1 MTRND
6 FTLPPMI
13 SDKARRHFKENFS
26 RSIRDAM
33 QAPAPDD
40 IDGWEKR
47 CALECKEQETYIFEL
62 IERYGPTLIKTEVGG
77 VPVLDIRPKNW
88 VDNHKVIVHAH
99 GGGFVSGTSRSA
111 LICSLPIATES
122 GLRVVSVDYVRAPR
136 AHYEEITEQVY
147 SVILGLLNQ
156 GYSRKDIVVLG
167 ESAGSGLVAATA
179 LKVRD
184 RGHGLLAA
192 TVVWSP
198 WVDLTCVGDTHITI
212 RDEEPFYQKDV
223 FLAKAALAYAPQ
235 AEHTHPYASPIYAD
249 YSQGFPPTL
258 IQAGSREILLSDS
271 IRFYQALDLA
281 GQSVKLDLY
290 DGMWHVFQAFP
301 IDSPE
306 AMQARAKYSRCFR
319 IFRILIVYILVTKVK
334 KL

>member
-13 SDKARRHFKENFS
+13 SDIARRHFEENFS
-26 RSIRDAM
+26 RSVRDAM
-33 QAPAPDD
+33 QVPVPDD

-47 CALECKEQETYIFEL
+47 SDHECKEQEAHILEL
-62 IERYGPTLIKTEVGG
+62 IERYVPTLIETEVGG
-77 VPVLDIRPKNW
+77 VHVLDIRPKNW
-88 VDNHKVIVHAH
+88 IDNHKLIVHAH

-122 GLRVVSVDYVRAPR
+122 GLHIVSVDYIRAPR
-136 AHYEEITEQVY
+136 AQYEEITEQVY
-147 SVILGLLNQ
+147 SVVLGLLKQ
-156 GYSRKDIVVLG
+156 GYSLKDIVVLG
-167 ESAGSGLVAATA
+167 ESAGGGLAVATT

-198 WVDLTCVGDTHITI
+198 WVDLTCVGDSHITI
-212 RDEEPFYQKDV
+212 RDEEPFYQRDV
-223 FLAKAALAYAPQ
+223 FLANAALAYAPQ
-235 AEHTHPYASPIYAD
+235 AEQTHPYASPVYAD

-271 IRFYQALDLA
+271 IRLYQALDLA

-290 DGMWHVFQAFP
+290 DGMCHVFQFFP
-301 IDSPE
+301 IEGLE
-306 AMQARAKYSRCFR
+306 AMQARAKTCEFIHDHLSNG
-319 IFRILIVYILVTKVK
+319 
-334 KL
+334 

>member
-6 FTLPPMI
+6 FTPPPTI
-13 SDKARRHFKENFS
+13 SEKARQYFDENFS
-26 RSIRDAM
+26 RDIRDAM
-33 QAPAPDD
+33 QVPAPDD
-40 IDGWEKR
+40 INGWEQR
-47 CALECKEQETYIFEL
+47 NDLECKEQEAYIQKL
-62 IERYGPTLIKTEVGG
+62 IECYGPTLTETDVGG
-77 VPVLDIRPKNW
+77 VSVLDIRPKNW
-88 VDNHKVIVHAH
+88 VDNQKVIVHIH

-122 GLRVVSVDYVRAPR
+122 GLRVVSVDYIRAPH
-136 AHYEEITEQVY
+136 AQYEEITEQVY
-147 SVILGLLNQ
+147 SVVLGLLKQ
-156 GYSRKDIVVLG
+156 GYSQKDIIVLG
-167 ESAGSGLVAATA
+167 ESAGGGLVAATA

-306 AMQARAKYSRCFR
+306 AMQARAKTCEFIHDYLSNR
-319 IFRILIVYILVTKVK
+319 
-334 KL
+334 